1 MGRSRRARR
10 LRYLLDTH
18 ALLWWLTDDRRL
30 GPDVVAVV
38 GSPASRIFVSA
49 VSAYEVAFKHGLGKL
64 HGAERLARAFEF
76 EIAAEGFESLPI
88 SLREAQMAGRMDHP
102 HRDPFDRLLI
112 AQSLLNDMTIIS
124 NEKLFDDFGVAR
136 IW

>member
-1 MGRSRRARR
+1 M
-10 LRYLLDTH
+10 RYLLDTH

-30 GPDVVAVV
+30 SAEVIAVL
-38 GSPASRIFVSA
+38 GSPGHTIFVSA
-49 VSAYEVAFKHGLGKL
+49 VSAYEVAFKHGMGKL
-64 HGAERLARAFEF
+64 PSAERLARAFEV
-76 EIAAEGFESLPI
+76 EIAAEGFEGLPI

-124 NEKLFDDFGVAR
+124 NEKLFDSFGATR
-136 IW
+136 LW

>member
-1 MGRSRRARR
+1 M
-10 LRYLLDTH
+10 RYLLDTH

-30 GPDVVAVV
+30 SLDVVAVV
-38 GSPASRIFVSA
+38 GSPASKIFVSA

-64 HGAERLARAFEF
+64 PGAERLARAFEF

-124 NEKLFDDFGVAR
+124 NEKLFDSFGTTR
-136 IW
+136 LW